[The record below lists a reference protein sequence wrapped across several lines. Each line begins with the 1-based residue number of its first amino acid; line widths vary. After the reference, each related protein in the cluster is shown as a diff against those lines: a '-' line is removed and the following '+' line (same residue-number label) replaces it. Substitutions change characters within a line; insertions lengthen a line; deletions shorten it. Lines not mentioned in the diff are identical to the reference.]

1 MSAVKPLR
9 DSAAGT
15 AAATRHGA
23 FGGQGD
29 AAQRQEAWQ
38 REMERAQMSAWF
50 KPSPTA
56 AHGNTTTPSDRE
68 GVAPA
73 RAGMR
78 EAAGV
83 SRVKAIPAAP
93 AASSSLD
100 MRRSLPAPSS
110 QAGRAGLAGSTAQL
124 PQTASHPIQLR
135 QAIVGSSQDERL
147 PTDVQ
152 PRMRAGVLA
161 PPAVDES
168 GAESASAHE
177 SQGAEDSASS
187 PMEDQSPLRLH
198 EESLPEGQAVW
209 IAMRADDDA
218 LTAMLPR
225 IVADLQRA
233 MTLEHGKRLYQVVCN
248 GRLIWRDGADA
259 AASIS
264 SSTGNSSSSGV
275 DRRPTVFDTFQSKGA

>member
-1 MSAVKPLR
+1 MSAVKPLP

-50 KPSPTA
+50 KPSPAA
-56 AHGNTTTPSDRE
+56 AHGNTSMSSDRE

-78 EAAGV
+78 EAAGA
-83 SRVKAIPAAP
+83 SRVTAIPAAP

-100 MRRSLPAPSS
+100 MRRSLPASGP
-110 QAGRAGLAGSTAQL
+110 QAGSAGIAGSTVQV

-135 QAIVGSSQDERL
+135 PAIADPSQDERL

-161 PPAVDES
+161 PPAVDGPE
-168 GAESASAHE
+168 AESTSAHE
-177 SQGAEDSASS
+177 SQGAQESASS
-187 PMEDQSPLRLH
+187 PMEEQPPLRLH

-233 MTLEHGKRLYQVVCN
+233 MTLERGQRLYQVVCN
-248 GRLIWRDGADA
+248 GRLVWRDGADA
-259 AASIS
+259 ATSIG
-264 SSTGNSSSSGV
+264 SSTSDSSSSGI
-275 DRRPTVFDTFQSKGA
+275 DRRSTVFDTFQSKGA